1 MAIIGSLIK
10 GIIDIS
16 QSLGAGEDNVE
27 NQKKVLED
35 LLEKAKKTAF
45 GKYYGFGDILEQA
58 DRISAF
64 QGNVPL
70 FDYDKLHNEWWKQI
84 HRGHPDITWP
94 GRPSYFA
101 LSSGTTGKT
110 SKRIPITDD
119 MLASIRMAAMKQ
131 ISAIS
136 NFNMPS
142 DFFEKEI
149 MMLGS
154 STRLERREDHLEEG
168 EISGISASNIPFWF
182 RSYYKPGKEIA
193 EIEDWDERVLRIAEQ
208 APGWDIGAITG
219 IPSWVQLM
227 MKKVIDY
234 HQAEHIHEI
243 WPDLSVYTTGGVAF
257 GPYEK
262 SFRSLL
268 GRPVTIIDTYLA
280 SEGFLAFQRRPETTA
295 MHLVTDNGIFF
306 EFVPFEPHY
315 IQPDGSLVPDA
326 PVKRLS
332 EVEPDRDYVLIIST
346 VSGAW
351 RYMIGDTV
359 VFTDVERAEIR
370 ITGRTKF
377 FMNVVGSQLS
387 VQKLDAAVQELEQN
401 FDIRLPEF
409 VLSAVRIDGEFY
421 HKWYLGK
428 EHELNV
434 ADEVLAEYL
443 DRSLR
448 DANKNYDVARSK
460 VLKGVIVRTIPSGVF
475 PEWNAEK
482 KKKGGQV
489 KVEKIM
495 NEERFREF
503 EAFAGRY
510 AQEDRGFI

>member
-16 QSLGAGEDNVE
+16 QSLGAEEDNVE
-27 NQKKVLED
+27 NQEKILEE

-45 GKYYGFGDILEQA
+45 GKYHGFEDILEREDQ
-58 DRISAF
+58 ISAF
-64 QGNVPL
+64 QENVPL
-70 FDYDKLHNEWWKQI
+70 FDYEKLHNEWWKQI
-84 HRGHPDITWP
+84 HRGHRDITWP

-119 MLASIRMAAMKQ
+119 MLAAIRMTAMKQ

-182 RSYYKPGKEIA
+182 RNYYKPGKEIA
-193 EIEDWDERVLRIAEQ
+193 QIEDWDERVLRIAEQ
-208 APGWDIGAITG
+208 ARNWNIGAITG
-219 IPSWVQLM
+219 IPSWIQLM

-262 SFRSLL
+262 SFQSLL
-268 GRPVTIIDTYLA
+268 GRPVTVIDTYLA

-315 IQPDGSLVPDA
+315 IQPDGSLVSDA

-332 EVEPDRDYVLIIST
+332 EVEPDRDYVLVIST

-359 VFTDVERAEIR
+359 AFTDVERAEIR

-387 VQKLDAAVQELEQN
+387 VQKLDAAVQELEQK

-409 VLSAVRIDGEFY
+409 VLAAVRVDGEFY

-428 EHELNV
+428 EYELNV

-460 VLKGVIVRTIPSGVF
+460 ALKGVIVRTIPSDVF

-503 EAFAGRY
+503 EAFADRY
-510 AQEDRGFI
+510 TGEDRGFI